1 MNNLSIYER
10 IIGLRNKYEKGIY
23 SYPELRLNILDEL
36 LTTAFHNNDS
46 LPTKLNLCIDTTLIE
61 EVDNLTL
68 EILRDLGYPDS
79 FVSSQHTLKRSFMD
93 TPVLFHFCCR

>member
-10 IIGLRNKYEKGIY
+10 IIDLRNKYQKGDYRY
-23 SYPELRLNILDEL
+23 SELRLDVLNEL
-36 LTTAFHNNDS
+36 LTIAFRNNDS

-79 FVSSQHTLKRSFMD
+79 FVSSQHTLKHSFMD

>member
-46 LPTKLNLCIDTTLIE
+46 LPTKLDLCIDTILIN
-61 EVDNLTL
+61 EVNSLIL
-68 EILRDLGYPDS
+68 EILKDLGYKA
-79 FVSSQHTLKRSFMD
+79 SSYSHYTLKRSAMD
-93 TPVLFHFCCR
+93 TPILFQFCCR